1 MSMLKYALRL
11 LFAAAAAIPAFSAAL
26 AGYPDRPI
34 TIVVPYTPGG
44 TVDLLARAL
53 GREMS
58 QSWGQQV
65 IVDNRP
71 GAGGSVGAEYV
82 AKAPADGYTLL
93 MSTNS
98 PLTTNL
104 ALYRSL
110 HYETLRDFVPIVLTG
125 ENGLVVVA
133 NPKVPVKSFSD
144 LIALAKQKPD
154 SLAAGTSGNGTT
166 AHISLAQINKLA
178 GVQITHVPY
187 NGGVPSLTAAMSGEV
202 QITLTDIVPAL
213 PLIRDGRLKVLA
225 TTSEHRPQVAPE
237 IPTIAESGYPG
248 FNIVA
253 WNGVLAPKGTS
264 ADIVQMLN
272 KEINRILATPA
283 VRQQIVTLGIDP
295 LGGTSAAF
303 TDLLKEDIPRWK
315 ALVIDAG
322 VKLE

>member
-1 MSMLKYALRL
+1 MMKYVRKLMLAVL
-11 LFAAAAAIPAFSAAL
+11 PAL
-26 AGYPDRPI
+26 AAVGPAVAAYPDHPI

-44 TVDLLARAL
+44 TVDLLARAV
-53 GREMS
+53 GREMT
-58 QSWGQQV
+58 QSLGQQV

-71 GAGGSVGAEYV
+71 GAGGSVGAELV
-82 AKAPADGYTLL
+82 AKAPPDGYTLL

-104 ALYRSL
+104 ALYRTL
-110 HYETLRDFVPIVLTG
+110 HYDTLRDFVPILLTG

-133 NPKVPVKSFSD
+133 NPALPVKTFAD
-144 LIALAKQKPD
+144 LISLAKKEPGK
-154 SLAAGTSGNGTT
+154 LAAGTSGNGTT
-166 AHISLAQINKLA
+166 AHISLAQINKRA
-178 GVQITHVPY
+178 GVDITHVPY

-213 PLIRDGRLKVLA
+213 PLIKDGRLRVLA

-253 WNGVLAPKGTS
+253 WNGLLAPTGTPS
-264 ADIVQMLN
+264 EVVRLLN
-272 KEINRILATPA
+272 AEVNRILKLPA
-283 VRQQIVTLGIDP
+283 VRQQIISIGIDP
-295 LGGTSAAF
+295 LGGTSEDF
-303 TDLLKEDIPRWK
+303 INLLKQDIPRWK
-315 ALVIDAG
+315 QMVIDAG

>member
-1 MSMLKYALRL
+1 MLKYARQF
-11 LFAAAAAIPAFSAAL
+11 LFAAVAAVAPFSPAL
-26 AGYPDRPI
+26 AGYPDHPI

-58 QSWGQQV
+58 QTWGQQV

-82 AKAPADGYTLL
+82 AKAPGDGYTLL

-110 HYETLRDFVPIVLTG
+110 HYDTLRDFVPVLLTG

-133 NPKVPVKSFSD
+133 NPTLPVKSFSD
-144 LIALAKQKPD
+144 LIALAKKQPGA
-154 SLAAGTSGNGTT
+154 LAAGTSGNGTT

-253 WNGVLAPKGTS
+253 WNGLLAPKGTP
-264 ADIVQMLN
+264 ADVVRLLN
-272 KEINRILATPA
+272 AEVNRILKIPA
-283 VRQQIVTLGIDP
+283 VRQQIVTIGIDP
-295 LGGTSAAF
+295 LGGTSEAF
-303 TDLLKEDIPRWK
+303 VNLLKEDIPRWK
-315 ALVIDAG
+315 AMVIDAG
-322 VKLE
+322 VKLD

>member
-1 MSMLKYALRL
+1 MLKYALQV
-11 LFAAAAAIPAFSAAL
+11 LFAAAAAISTFNAAL
-26 AGYPDRPI
+26 AGYPDHPI

-44 TVDLLARAL
+44 TVDLLARAI

-58 QSWGQQV
+58 QSLGQQV

-82 AKAPADGYTLL
+82 AKAPGDGYTLL

-110 HYETLRDFVPIVLTG
+110 HYDTLRDFVPIVLTG
-125 ENGLVVVA
+125 ENGLVAVA
-133 NPKVPVKSFSD
+133 NPALPVKNFSD
-144 LIALAKQKPD
+144 LIALAKKQPGPL
-154 SLAAGTSGNGTT
+154 SAGTSGNGTT
-166 AHISLAQINKLA
+166 AHISLAQINKRA
-178 GVQITHVPY
+178 GVEITHVPY

-213 PLIRDGRLKVLA
+213 PLIRDGRLRVLA

-237 IPTIAESGYPG
+237 IPTIAEAGFPG

-253 WNGVLAPKGTS
+253 WNGLLAPKSTP
-264 ADIVQMLN
+264 AEIVRLLN
-272 KEINRILATPA
+272 AEVNRILKIPE
-283 VRQQIVTLGIDP
+283 VRQQVISIGIDP
-295 LGGTSAAF
+295 LGGTSEAF
-303 TDLLKEDIPRWK
+303 TSLLKEDIPRWK

-322 VKLE
+322 AKLE

>member
-1 MSMLKYALRL
+1 MLKYALRF
-11 LFAAAAAIPAFSAAL
+11 LFAAAAVVPTFSAAL
-26 AGYPDRPI
+26 AGYPDHPI

-44 TVDLLARAL
+44 TVDLLARAI

-58 QSWGQQV
+58 QSLGQQV

-82 AKAPADGYTLL
+82 AKAPGDGYTLL
-93 MSTNS
+93 MCTNS

-110 HYETLRDFVPIVLTG
+110 HYDTLRDFIPIVLTG
-125 ENGLVVVA
+125 ENGLVAVA
-133 NPKVPVKSFSD
+133 NPAVPVKSFGD
-144 LIALAKQKPD
+144 LIALAKKQPGVL
-154 SLAAGTSGNGTT
+154 SAGTSGNGTT
-166 AHISLAQINKLA
+166 AHISLAQINKRA
-178 GVQITHVPY
+178 GVEITHVPY

-213 PLIRDGRLKVLA
+213 PLIRDGRLRVLA
-225 TTSEHRPQVAPE
+225 TTSQHRPQVAPE
-237 IPTIAESGYPG
+237 IPTIAEAGFPG

-253 WNGVLAPKGTS
+253 WSGLLAPKSTP
-264 ADIVQMLN
+264 AEIVRLLN
-272 KEINRILATPA
+272 AEVNRILKIPE
-283 VRQQIVTLGIDP
+283 VRQQVISIGIDP
-295 LGGTSAAF
+295 LGGTSEAF
-303 TDLLKEDIPRWK
+303 TSLLKEDIPRWK

>member
-1 MSMLKYALRL
+1 MSMLKYALPFVL
-11 LFAAAAAIPAFSAAL
+11 AAAAAAASLSPAR

-44 TVDLLARAL
+44 TVDLLARLL
-53 GREMS
+53 GRELS
-58 QSWGQQV
+58 QSWGQPV
-65 IVDNRP
+65 IIDNRP
-71 GAGGSVGAEYV
+71 GAGGSIGAEYV
-82 AKAPADGYTLL
+82 AKAPNDGYTLL

-110 HYETLRDFVPIVLTG
+110 HYDTLRDFVPIVLTG

-133 NPKVPVKSFSD
+133 NPTLPVKSFSD
-144 LIALAKQKPD
+144 LIALARKQPGAL
-154 SLAAGTSGNGTT
+154 SAGTSGNGTT
-166 AHISLAQINKLA
+166 AHIALAQINKQA

-253 WNGVLAPKGTS
+253 WGGLLAPKGVS
-264 ADIVQMLN
+264 ADAMRLLN
-272 KEINRILATPA
+272 GQINRLLETPDI
-283 VRQQIVTLGIDP
+283 RKQIVSIGIDP
-295 LGGTSAAF
+295 LGGTSEAF
-303 TDLLKEDIPRWK
+303 TSLLKTEIPRWK
-315 ALVIDAG
+315 AMVIDAE

>member
-1 MSMLKYALRL
+1 MSMLKYALNFL
-11 LFAAAAAIPAFSAAL
+11 IVAVAAAAPLTAAL
-26 AGYPDRPI
+26 ARYPERPI

-53 GREMS
+53 GREMT
-58 QSWGQQV
+58 QSLGQQV

-71 GAGGSVGAEYV
+71 GAGGSVGAEVV
-82 AKAPADGYTLL
+82 AKATGDGYTLL

-110 HYETLRDFVPIVLTG
+110 HYDTLRDFVPVLLTG

-133 NPKVPVKSFSD
+133 NPSLQVKTFAD
-144 LIALAKQKPD
+144 LIALAKKQPGQL
-154 SLAAGTSGNGTT
+154 SAGTSGNGTT
-166 AHISLAQINKLA
+166 AHISLAQINKRA
-178 GVQITHVPY
+178 GVDITHVPY
-187 NGGVPSLTAAMSGEV
+187 NGGVPSLTAVMSGEV

-237 IPTIAESGYPG
+237 ISTIAESGYPG

-253 WNGVLAPKGTS
+253 WNGLLAPKGTP
-264 ADIVQMLN
+264 AEVTALLN
-272 KEINRILATPA
+272 AEVNRVLKIPE
-283 VRQQIVTLGIDP
+283 VRRQIIAIGIDP
-295 LGGTSAAF
+295 LGGTAEAF
-303 TDLLKEDIPRWK
+303 TDLLKADIPRWK
-315 ALVIDAG
+315 SMVVDAG

>member
-1 MSMLKYALRL
+1 MSMRKYALQF
-11 LFAAAAAIPAFSAAL
+11 LFAAAAVGLSLSPAL
-26 AGYPDRPI
+26 AGYPDHPI

-58 QSWGQQV
+58 QSLGQQV
-65 IVDNRP
+65 IIDNRP

-82 AKAPADGYTLL
+82 AKAASDGYTLL

-104 ALYRSL
+104 ALYPSL
-110 HYETLRDFVPIVLTG
+110 RYDTLRDFTPIVLTG

-133 NPKVPVKSFSD
+133 NPALPVKSFAD
-144 LIALAKQKPD
+144 LIALAKKQPGA
-154 SLAAGTSGNGTT
+154 LAAGTSGNGTT
-166 AHISLAQINKLA
+166 AHISLAQINKRA

-213 PLIRDGRLKVLA
+213 PLVRDARLKVLA

-253 WNGVLAPKGTS
+253 WNGLLAPKGVP
-264 ADIVQMLN
+264 AEVVRLLN
-272 KEINRILATPA
+272 AQINHILETPE
-283 VRQQIVTLGIDP
+283 VRKQIISIGIDP
-295 LGGTSAAF
+295 LGGTAEAF
-303 TDLLKEDIPRWK
+303 TSLLKEDIPRWR
-315 ALVIDAG
+315 AMVIDAG

>member
-1 MSMLKYALRL
+1 MLKFALRF
-11 LFAAAAAIPAFSAAL
+11 LFAAAAAIPASSAAL
-26 AGYPDRPI
+26 AAYPDHPI

-58 QSWGQQV
+58 QSLGQQV

-82 AKAPADGYTLL
+82 AKAPGDGYTLL

-110 HYETLRDFVPIVLTG
+110 HYDTMRDFVPILLTG

-133 NPKVPVKSFSD
+133 NPTVPVKSFAD
-144 LIALAKQKPD
+144 LIALAKKQPGA
-154 SLAAGTSGNGTT
+154 LAAGTSGNGTT
-166 AHISLAQINKLA
+166 AHISLAQINKRA
-178 GVQITHVPY
+178 GVDITHVPY

-253 WNGVLAPKGTS
+253 WNGLLGPKNTP
-264 ADIVQMLN
+264 AEVVQRLN
-272 KEINRILATPA
+272 AEVNRILKIPA
-283 VRQQIVTLGIDP
+283 VRQQIISIGIDP
-295 LGGTSAAF
+295 LGGTSEAF
-303 TDLLKEDIPRWK
+303 IDLLKEDIPRWK
-315 ALVIDAG
+315 AMVVDAG

>member
-1 MSMLKYALRL
+1 MLKYARQF
-11 LFAAAAAIPAFSAAL
+11 LFAAVAAVAPFSPAL
-26 AGYPDRPI
+26 AGYPDHPI

-44 TVDLLARAL
+44 TVDLLARAI

-58 QSWGQQV
+58 QSLGQQV

-82 AKAPADGYTLL
+82 AKAPGDGYTLL
-93 MSTNS
+93 MCTNS

-110 HYETLRDFVPIVLTG
+110 HYDTLRDFVPIVLTG
-125 ENGLVVVA
+125 ENGLVAVA
-133 NPKVPVKSFSD
+133 NPALPVKNFGD
-144 LIALAKQKPD
+144 LIALAKKQPGVL
-154 SLAAGTSGNGTT
+154 SAGTSGNGTT

-178 GVQITHVPY
+178 GVEITHVPY

-213 PLIRDGRLKVLA
+213 PLIRDGRLRVLA

-253 WNGVLAPKGTS
+253 WSGLLAPKSTP
-264 ADIVQMLN
+264 AEIVRLLN
-272 KEINRILATPA
+272 AEVNRILKIPE
-283 VRQQIVTLGIDP
+283 VRQQVISIGIDP
-295 LGGTSAAF
+295 LGGTSEAF
-303 TDLLKEDIPRWK
+303 TSLLKEDIPRWK

>member
-11 LFAAAAAIPAFSAAL
+11 LLAAAAAIPTFSAAL
-26 AGYPDRPI
+26 AGYPDHPI

-82 AKAPADGYTLL
+82 AKAPGDGYTLL

-110 HYETLRDFVPIVLTG
+110 HYETMRDFVPIVLTG

-133 NPKVPVKSFSD
+133 NPKVPVKSFGD
-144 LIALAKQKPD
+144 LIALAKKQPD

-253 WNGVLAPKGTS
+253 WNGVLAPKGTP

-272 KEINRILATPA
+272 KEINRILETPA
-283 VRQQIVTLGIDP
+283 VRQQIITLGIDP
-295 LGGTSAAF
+295 LGGTAAAF

>member
-1 MSMLKYALRL
+1 MAMLKYVLCIL
-11 LFAAAAAIPAFSAAL
+11 CAAVVAAPSISPAL
-26 AGYPDRPI
+26 AGYPDHPI

-44 TVDLLARAL
+44 TVDLLARLL
-53 GREMS
+53 GKERS
-58 QSWGQQV
+58 QTSGQQV
-65 IVDNRP
+65 IIDNRP
-71 GAGGSVGAEYV
+71 GAGGSIGAEYV
-82 AKAPADGYTLL
+82 AKASNDGYTLL

-110 HYETLRDFVPIVLTG
+110 HYDTLRDFVPIVLTG

-133 NPKVPVKSFSD
+133 NPAVPVKSFGD
-144 LIALAKQKPD
+144 LIALARKQPGAL
-154 SLAAGTSGNGTT
+154 SAGTSGNGTT
-166 AHISLAQINKLA
+166 AHIALAQINKQA

-253 WNGVLAPKGTS
+253 WNGLLAPKGVPTEV
-264 ADIVQMLN
+264 VQFLN
-272 KEINRILATPA
+272 VQFNRFLETPEM
-283 VRQQIVTLGIDP
+283 RKQIISIGIDP
-295 LGGTSAAF
+295 LGGTADAF
-303 TDLLKEDIPRWK
+303 SSLLKSEIPRWK
-315 ALVIDAG
+315 AMVIDAG
-322 VKLE
+322 AKLE

>member
-1 MSMLKYALRL
+1 MLKFALRI
-11 LFAAAAAIPAFSAAL
+11 LFAATAAIPVASAAL
-26 AGYPDRPI
+26 AAYPDHPI

-58 QSWGQQV
+58 QTFGQQV

-82 AKAPADGYTLL
+82 AKAPGDGYTLL

-110 HYETLRDFVPIVLTG
+110 HYETMRDFVPIVLTG

-133 NPKVPVKSFSD
+133 NPTVQVKTFAD
-144 LIALAKQKPD
+144 LIALAKKQPGA
-154 SLAAGTSGNGTT
+154 LAAGTSGNGTT
-166 AHISLAQINKLA
+166 AHISLAQINKRA
-178 GVQITHVPY
+178 GVEITHVPY

-253 WNGVLAPKGTS
+253 WNGLLAPKGTP
-264 ADIVQMLN
+264 AEVVQRLN
-272 KEINRILATPA
+272 QEVNRILKIPA
-283 VRQQIVTLGIDP
+283 VRQQIISIGIDP
-295 LGGTSAAF
+295 LGGTSEAF
-303 TDLLKEDIPRWK
+303 ISLLKEDIPRWK
-315 ALVIDAG
+315 AMVIDAG

>member
-1 MSMLKYALRL
+1 MLKYALHVVL
-11 LFAAAAAIPAFSAAL
+11 AAAAAISTFSAAL
-26 AGYPDRPI
+26 AGYPEHPI

-58 QSWGQQV
+58 QSLGQQA

-82 AKAPADGYTLL
+82 AKAPGDGYTLL
-93 MSTNS
+93 MCTNS

-110 HYETLRDFVPIVLTG
+110 HYDSLRDFVPILLTG

-133 NPKVPVKSFSD
+133 NPTLPVKSFGD
-144 LIALAKQKPD
+144 LIALAKKQPD
-154 SLAAGTSGNGTT
+154 TLSAGTSGNGTA
-166 AHISLAQINKLA
+166 AHISLAQINKRA

-253 WNGVLAPKGTS
+253 WNGLLAPRGTP
-264 ADIVQMLN
+264 AEVVRLLN
-272 KEINRILATPA
+272 AEVNRILGIPE
-283 VRQQIVTLGIDP
+283 VRKQIISLGIDP
-295 LGGTSAAF
+295 LGGTSEAF
-303 TDLLKEDIPRWK
+303 ASLLKEEIPRWK
-315 ALVIDAG
+315 AMVIDAG
-322 VKLE
+322 AKLE

>member
-1 MSMLKYALRL
+1 MLKYALQVVL
-11 LFAAAAAIPAFSAAL
+11 AAAASISTLSAAR
-26 AGYPDRPI
+26 AAYPDHPI

-58 QSWGQQV
+58 QSLGQQV

-82 AKAPADGYTLL
+82 AKAPGDGYTLL

-104 ALYRSL
+104 ALYHSL
-110 HYETLRDFVPIVLTG
+110 HYDTLRDFVPIVLTG

-133 NPKVPVKSFSD
+133 NPTLPVKSFGD
-144 LIALAKQKPD
+144 LIALAKKQPGAL
-154 SLAAGTSGNGTT
+154 SAGTSGNGTT
-166 AHISLAQINKLA
+166 AHISLAQINKQA

-225 TTSEHRPQVAPE
+225 TTSVHRPQVAPE

-253 WNGVLAPKGTS
+253 WNGLLGPKGTPGDV
-264 ADIVQMLN
+264 AQRLN
-272 KEINRILATPA
+272 AEVNRILNIPE
-283 VRQQIVTLGIDP
+283 VRQQIISLGIDP
-295 LGGTSAAF
+295 LGGTSEAF
-303 TDLLKEDIPRWK
+303 VNLLKEEIPRWK
-315 ALVIDAG
+315 ALVVDAG
-322 VKLE
+322 AKLE

>member
-1 MSMLKYALRL
+1 MLKYARQF
-11 LFAAAAAIPAFSAAL
+11 LFAAVAAVAPFSPAL
-26 AGYPDRPI
+26 AGYPDHPI

-58 QSWGQQV
+58 QTWGQQV

-82 AKAPADGYTLL
+82 AKAPGDGYTLL

-110 HYETLRDFVPIVLTG
+110 HYDTLRDFVPVLLTG

-133 NPKVPVKSFSD
+133 NPALPAKSFAD
-144 LIALAKQKPD
+144 LIALAKKQPGA
-154 SLAAGTSGNGTT
+154 LAAGTSGNGTT

-225 TTSEHRPQVAPE
+225 TTSEHRPQVAPD

-253 WNGVLAPKGTS
+253 WNGLLAPKGTPTE
-264 ADIVQMLN
+264 VVRLLN
-272 KEINRILATPA
+272 AEVNRILNIPA
-283 VRQQIVTLGIDP
+283 VRQQIVTIGIDP
-295 LGGTSAAF
+295 LGGTSEAF
-303 TDLLKEDIPRWK
+303 VNLLKEDIPRWK
-315 ALVIDAG
+315 AMVTDAG
-322 VKLE
+322 VKLD

>member
-1 MSMLKYALRL
+1 MLKYARQF
-11 LFAAAAAIPAFSAAL
+11 LFAAVAAVAPFSPAL
-26 AGYPDRPI
+26 AGYPDHPI

-58 QSWGQQV
+58 QTWGQQV

-82 AKAPADGYTLL
+82 AKAPGDGYTLL

-110 HYETLRDFVPIVLTG
+110 HYDTLRDFVPVLLTG

-133 NPKVPVKSFSD
+133 NPKLPVKSFSD
-144 LIALAKQKPD
+144 LIALAKKQPGA
-154 SLAAGTSGNGTT
+154 LAAGTSGNGTT

-225 TTSEHRPQVAPE
+225 TTSEHRPQVAPD

-253 WNGVLAPKGTS
+253 WNGLLAPKGTPTE
-264 ADIVQMLN
+264 VVRLLN
-272 KEINRILATPA
+272 AEVNRILNIPA
-283 VRQQIVTLGIDP
+283 VRQQIVTIGIDP
-295 LGGTSAAF
+295 LGGTSEAF
-303 TDLLKEDIPRWK
+303 VNLLKEDIPRWK
-315 ALVIDAG
+315 AMVTDAG
-322 VKLE
+322 VKLD